1 MSLPSAAVR
10 PPRSIAI
17 CVLFFTLTLANTAIA
32 QQLSAIT
39 GQVRDES
46 GAVLPG
52 VTVLASSPVLQ
63 VKQVSDVTNVQGEYR
78 ITPLPIGTYTVSYQ
92 LDGFTSIRQEGIRLD
107 LGATV
112 RLDITMKLGTLTETL
127 TVSGAAP
134 VVDVSAT
141 SASTQFTRETLELTP
156 TSRNGA
162 ISLMVQAPGV
172 RAPGRLDVGGG
183 TVGDTPEFSSF
194 GQPIESFMVM
204 EGLVT
209 SDSRIQTQGGNYFDY
224 NAMEEARVQ
233 TISNGPEVPSRGPAL
248 SMLLKSGGN
257 EFHGGASYAYS
268 SQHTEGNNVDD
279 ELRAQGIT
287 EGNPLLSRTDQG
299 GDLGG
304 RIIRDK
310 LWFYGSGRY
319 RPQDVIQLGVF
330 KPDGSPGNGYKAEI
344 ITNQK
349 ISYQLRQASK
359 LVFWNTWVQKYHYA
373 DTQTRFQAWE
383 SRLDRIPPIRASTW
397 KGEWQEVRGNSLVM
411 SFLFGRWTWTGGQ
424 NANFVESTPEA
435 TAAGVPQGLEIR
447 MGNDESHGG
456 GRPSRFDLTSQWQ
469 DGQSP
474 NGGSW
479 NDIWRYTS
487 KGTLTYFKPDW
498 FKGNHE
504 FKAGFEYSP
513 NRFIQG
519 NGDRGAAGQYRLIFT
534 GGATG
539 QVGTPTQIELYNYP
553 AIPQNNVTFTT
564 AYGGDTWTIARR
576 LTLELGGRFEHDTA
590 EVPKQCRQAG
600 PWSFT
605 LAACTEKIPF
615 QTLTSFAPRLYFSYD
630 VTGNGTTVLKGG
642 WGRFY
647 KQRFMEE
654 NQMTNPFASV
664 TSTYRWRDLNGNRLY
679 DAGEVNDDPNGPDFI
694 SSTPAPGISNPDEKP
709 MGTDQFALTVEKQL
723 GRNFAV
729 RASGVH
735 IRTFNE
741 QRLLNIMRPYEAY
754 NIPISSPDPGN
765 DGIVGN
771 ADDPGRTLT
780 YWDYPAALRGR
791 NFEKFMI
798 INDPNSSERHT
809 AVDLQVVKR
818 ISDNWQVLASYTATF
833 NDAKVGHPLNRA
845 AEYNPNAEINT
856 GDQST
861 QRTFR
866 ASGLYRLPYGVAVS
880 ANFNSESGAPQSR
893 QVLLRGGTQIPTFV
907 INTDPLGTLQLP
919 TTSYVDLRID
929 KSFELVQRQRVTL
942 RVNFFNLLNANTIQ
956 TWNQRAG
963 PTYLYPT
970 LILRPRLMEFGVQ
983 YTF

>member
-1 MSLPSAAVR
+1 MSLPSATVR

-17 CVLFFTLTLANTAIA
+17 VVVFFTLALAHTAIA
-32 QQLSAIT
+32 QELSAII

-52 VTVLASSPVLQ
+52 VTVSVSSPVLQ
-63 VKQVSDVTNVQGEYR
+63 VKQVTDVTNVQGEYR

-92 LDGFTSIRQEGIRLD
+92 LDGFSSMRQEGIRLD

-112 RLDITMKLGTLTETL
+112 RLDIALKIGTLQETL

-134 VVDVSAT
+134 VVDVTAT

-224 NAMEEARVQ
+224 NAMEEAKVQ
-233 TISNGPEVPSRGPAL
+233 TISNGPDVPSRGPAL

-299 GDLGG
+299 GDFGG

-310 LWFYGSGRY
+310 LWFYGSARY
-319 RPQDVIQLGVF
+319 RPQDVVQLGVF
-330 KPDGSPGNGYKAEI
+330 KPDGTPGNGYKAEI

-373 DTQTRFQAWE
+373 DTHTRFQAWE

-397 KGEWQEVRGNSLVM
+397 KAEWQEVRGNSLVM

-424 NANFVESTPEA
+424 NANFVGPTDAA

-456 GRPSRFDLTSQWQ
+456 GRPSRFDQTSQWQ
-469 DGQSP
+469 DGQSA

-487 KGTLTYFKPDW
+487 KATATYFKPDL

-504 FKAGFEYSP
+504 FKAGFEVHAQPVHPGEWRPRSRRTVP
-513 NRFIQG
+513 PDLHRRR
-519 NGDRGAAGQYRLIFT
+519 NGTGWHPDADRALQLSS
-534 GGATG
+534 
-539 QVGTPTQIELYNYP
+539 
-553 AIPQNNVTFTT
+553 
-564 AYGGDTWTIARR
+564 
-576 LTLELGGRFEHDTA
+576 HTA
-590 EVPKQCRQAG
+590 EQRGIHDRVWRRHVDDC
-600 PWSFT
+600 
-605 LAACTEKIPF
+605 AAT
-615 QTLTSFAPRLYFSYD
+615 
-630 VTGNGTTVLKGG
+630 
-642 WGRFY
+642 
-647 KQRFMEE
+647 
-654 NQMTNPFASV
+654 
-664 TSTYRWRDLNGNRLY
+664 
-679 DAGEVNDDPNGPDFI
+679 DAGTGRPLRARHGERSEAMPPGGPVVVHTGWVHRKDSLPAAHVVCTPPVFLVRHHRQRDHCAQGWLGPVLQTAVHGREPDDQP
-694 SSTPAPGISNPDEKP
+694 
-709 MGTDQFALTVEKQL
+709 VCL
-723 GRNFAV
+723 GDVHVPVARPQWQSAV
-729 RASGVH
+729 RP
-735 IRTFNE
+735 R
-741 QRLLNIMRPYEAY
+741 R
-754 NIPISSPDPGN
+754 
-765 DGIVGN
+765 
-771 ADDPGRTLT
+771 
-780 YWDYPAALRGR
+780 
-791 NFEKFMI
+791 
-798 INDPNSSERHT
+798 SE
-809 AVDLQVVKR
+809 
-818 ISDNWQVLASYTATF
+818 
-833 NDAKVGHPLNRA
+833 
-845 AEYNPNAEINT
+845 
-856 GDQST
+856 
-861 QRTFR
+861 
-866 ASGLYRLPYGVAVS
+866 
-880 ANFNSESGAPQSR
+880 
-893 QVLLRGGTQIPTFV
+893 
-907 INTDPLGTLQLP
+907 
-919 TTSYVDLRID
+919 
-929 KSFELVQRQRVTL
+929 
-942 RVNFFNLLNANTIQ
+942 
-956 TWNQRAG
+956 
-963 PTYLYPT
+963 
-970 LILRPRLMEFGVQ
+970 
-983 YTF
+983 